1 MKLKKVG
8 MVIRV
13 HGQSRT
19 LLRQRRKIAAM
30 SKESYVLSEIADE
43 DLEDIFDYT
52 TTEFGLEQAEKYLFE
67 IEEVFQNLLI
77 NPELGKIR
85 NEIKEGLYSFPK
97 DNHIIFYRILENHI
111 RIVRVLHG
119 SRDIPKYF

>member
-1 MKLKKVG
+1 
-8 MVIRV
+8 
-13 HGQSRT
+13 
-19 LLRQRRKIAAM
+19 M

-52 TTEFGLEQAEKYLFE
+52 TTEFGLEQAEKYLYE